1 MGTFFE
7 QIAGEAKR
15 LDAADKDHRDPI
27 AYAAALQQA
36 QKRVRSNPQWV
47 SPYYWAP
54 FVLIG
59 PPK

>member
-7 QIAGEAKR
+7 QIAKAAR
-15 LDAADKDHRDPI
+15 QYDSADKDHRDKI
-27 AYAAALQQA
+27 AYAAALHAA
-36 QKRVRSNPQWV
+36 QKQVRAQPQWS

-59 PPK
+59 PPQ